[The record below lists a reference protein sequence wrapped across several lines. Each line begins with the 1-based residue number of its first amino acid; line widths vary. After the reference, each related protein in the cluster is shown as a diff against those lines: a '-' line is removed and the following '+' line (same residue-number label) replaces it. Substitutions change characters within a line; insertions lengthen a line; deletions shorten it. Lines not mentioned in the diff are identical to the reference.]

1 MTAHAGTMEYL
12 WKNATMG
19 MGFTP
24 ESRDWEIELTVSY
37 CATPY
42 RPANIDCGP
51 DDSYPAEG
59 GEVSVEHVTVTGI
72 RHGETVI
79 PVTPAHAHYW
89 SNRFD
94 REMLNDDS
102 FRAELHEAVDQE
114 AAGPDPD
121 DDDERWA

>member
-12 WKNATMG
+12 WEEVTMG
-19 MGFTP
+19 MGLT
-24 ESRDWEIELTVSY
+24 EASRDWTIELAISY
-37 CATPY
+37 YAPPY
-42 RPANIDCGP
+42 RPAKVDCDP
-51 DDSYPAEG
+51 DEGHPAEG

-79 PVTPAHAHYW
+79 HVTPAHAHYW

-102 FRAELHEAVDQE
+102 FRSELHEAVDQE
-114 AAGPDPD
+114 ETEEY
-121 DDDERWA
+121 DEDEAWWR